1 MFDANSIMN
10 AIYKKDRLKR
20 YFNLVLG
27 CLIAAIGFNL
37 FCAPNNIVPGGMS
50 GLSIVLEHFFGIN
63 KSLFILI
70 VDVIL
75 LVISYFTLGKEST
88 KHSVLG
94 SILFPIFIS
103 LTAGINRY
111 IKLDTSVLLLAAL
124 FGGLLQGFGSGLLFK
139 TGFSSGGSDIINQL
153 LSKYFKISIGNSM
166 YYTNGIIILLSG
178 FAFGINKIMYALIL
192 LYIEGYIADRVIL
205 GISDSKAFYIIT
217 KEDKKIKE
225 YIIRELHH
233 SVTELKAAGAFAGNK
248 EKVLMCV
255 LPTKEYYKLKE
266 GINKIDNNAF
276 FVVTDAYEVVGG
288 A

>member
-103 LTAGINRY
+103 LTAGINKY

>member
-103 LTAGINRY
+103 LTAGINKY

-153 LSKYFKISIGNSM
+153 LLKYFKISIGNSM